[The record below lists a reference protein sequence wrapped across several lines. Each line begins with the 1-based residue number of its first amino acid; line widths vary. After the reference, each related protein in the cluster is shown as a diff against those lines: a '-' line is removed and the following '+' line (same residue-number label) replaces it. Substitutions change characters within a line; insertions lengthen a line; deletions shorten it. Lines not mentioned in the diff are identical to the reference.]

1 MAGLQPTCVLAFRS
15 RPAVYTACFLVK
27 LILSLAVYTVSRL
40 CKYSYP
46 YPEFAS
52 VAKQYYE
59 SAEGYEDIL
68 FILSVVN
75 VPLCELRKVT
85 CWCCP
90 PYLLYTSTRLGP
102 RRLQ

>member
-1 MAGLQPTCVLAFRS
+1 MAGLQPRLQPTCVLAFRS
-15 RPAVYTACFLVK
+15 CPAVYTACFLVK

-40 CKYSYP
+40 CKL

-68 FILSVVN
+68 FIMSAAIMSNTL
-75 VPLCELRKVT
+75 
-85 CWCCP
+85 
-90 PYLLYTSTRLGP
+90 
-102 RRLQ
+102 